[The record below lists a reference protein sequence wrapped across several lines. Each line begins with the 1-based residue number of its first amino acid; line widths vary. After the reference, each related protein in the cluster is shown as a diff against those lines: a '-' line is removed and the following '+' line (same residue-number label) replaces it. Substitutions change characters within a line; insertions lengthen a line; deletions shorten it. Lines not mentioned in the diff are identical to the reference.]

1 MKALRLYFGFALL
14 ACLFFTIAGAEQ
26 IQLPLVG
33 ELEPALESVL
43 EPVVADDAQNPEEP
57 LPPPI
62 WTLCGNPSKHLLIP
76 YQSFIFPSAPA
87 SFADS

>member
-14 ACLFFTIAGAEQ
+14 ACLFFTIASAEQ
-26 IQLPLVG
+26 IQLPLVV
-33 ELEPALESVL
+33 ESEPAVEFVP
-43 EPVVADDAQNPEEP
+43 EPVVADDAQDTEEP

-76 YQSFIFPSAPA
+76 YLSFIVSLCHRLFC
-87 SFADS
+87 